1 MGAGV
6 GVGSHSP
13 TLTRP
18 FVADQRFKQILLVVS
33 FSFAFRPPFS
43 FSLSLLFSHPT
54 FPATSPFFTLLL
66 KS

>member
-6 GVGSHSP
+6 GEGSHSP

-18 FVADQRFKQILLVVS
+18 LVADQCFKQSLLVVS
-33 FSFAFRPPFS
+33 FSFAFTPPFS

-54 FPATSPFFTLLL
+54 VPATSPFFTPLLE
-66 KS
+66 S